1 MVNEIHLLLNE
12 MERFSY
18 PFDDR
23 LKSIPYNGIYV
34 QFEKGEK
41 FNQNDRIVRVG
52 THNGVNQLHSRLF
65 QHFTNE
71 NQRRS
76 IFRKNIGRCFLNK
89 EKNPYLKFWNLELT
103 SKAEKEK
110 NMHLVDL
117 ELEKEIEKR
126 ISVYVQSNFS
136 FAVFEVETEEKRI
149 FWESKLISTLA
160 FQSKPSNEW
169 LGNYSTKEKIK
180 QSGLWQIQCLKNPK
194 LTKDEFE
201 ELKKIIIK

>member
-1 MVNEIHLLLNE
+1 MVNEIHLLFNE

-41 FNQNDRIVRVG
+41 LNNMDRIVRVG
-52 THNGVNQLHSRLF
+52 THRGDHQLHSRLF

-76 IFRKNIGRCFLNK
+76 IFRSNIGRCFLHK
-89 EKNPYLKFWNLELT
+89 ESNPYINFWNLPLT
-103 SKAEKEK
+103 SKVEKEK
-110 NMHLVDL
+110 NLHLVDL
-117 ELEKEIEKR
+117 EYEKELEKR
-126 ISVYVQSNFS
+126 ISAYIQSNFS
-136 FAVFEVETEEKRI
+136 FAVFEVETKEKRH

-169 LGNYSTKEKIK
+169 LGHFSTKDKIRK
-180 QSGLWQIQCLKNPK
+180 SGLWQIQGLNNPK
-194 LTKDEFE
+194 LRNDEFD